1 MASTRCWHAQT
12 TQLPAGDA
20 LAPSDA
26 ETVGWV
32 IGRVMECGETLGDEG
47 RCQGGAVD
55 LDAVMPGGIALRE
68 MLGHGRLWDEEM
80 NAAAQ
85 GEK

>member
-1 MASTRCWHAQT
+1 MKAVVKR
-12 TQLPAGDA
+12 
-20 LAPSDA
+20 
-26 ETVGWV
+26 
-32 IGRVMECGETLGDEG
+32 
-47 RCQGGAVD
+47 GAVD
-55 LDAVMPGGIALRE
+55 LDAVMSGGIALRE

>member
-1 MASTRCWHAQT
+1 MRW
-12 TQLPAGDA
+12 LPATQKLLG
-20 LAPSDA
+20 
-26 ETVGWV
+26 GV